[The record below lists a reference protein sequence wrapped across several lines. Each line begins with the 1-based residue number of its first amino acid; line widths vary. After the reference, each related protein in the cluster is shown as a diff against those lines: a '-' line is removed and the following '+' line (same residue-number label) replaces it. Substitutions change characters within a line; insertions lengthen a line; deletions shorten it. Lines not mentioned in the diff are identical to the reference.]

1 MPSGENTLRNA
12 LCVAGFR
19 HRWPHVPRRAPR
31 PITSRVATAGADA
44 RRPAPAAPPR
54 AGAALDFQED
64 IKADRNALAAAKRLK
79 SGEKMSD
86 ASAAAL
92 RRKVGGTKS
101 GFFGETVDVK
111 GKYVEQGYV
120 SSKGTEVAYLPFIV
134 LVGASPA
141 SRGACKLAWR

>member
-1 MPSGENTLRNA
+1 
-12 LCVAGFR
+12 
-19 HRWPHVPRRAPR
+19 
-31 PITSRVATAGADA
+31 
-44 RRPAPAAPPR
+44 
-54 AGAALDFQED
+54 
-64 IKADRNALAAAKRLK
+64 
-79 SGEKMSD
+79 MSD

-134 LVGASPA
+134 IVGASSVLRALACVAWPLLRA
-141 SRGACKLAWR
+141 GGADALRAVLGIVAATVVVVARTG